1 MIGVVEI
8 FYAENGAAEMCQCK
22 QLGEMQKCKTD
33 VRKNYAT
40 NAHGRPI
47 LES

>member
-1 MIGVVEI
+1 
-8 FYAENGAAEMCQCK
+8 
-22 QLGEMQKCKTD
+22 MQKCKTD

-47 LES
+47 LESWAMHTKIPTKGGENKLIWN